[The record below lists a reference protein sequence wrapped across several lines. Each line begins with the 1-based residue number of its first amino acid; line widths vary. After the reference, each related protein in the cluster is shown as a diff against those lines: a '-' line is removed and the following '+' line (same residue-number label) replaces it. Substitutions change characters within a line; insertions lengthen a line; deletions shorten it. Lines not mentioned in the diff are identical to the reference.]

1 MQIFRRKAVV
11 YRRKDPQ
18 AALCLRIIILVART
32 GLEPVQ
38 LAPRDFKSLVSTN
51 FTIGPMEEEILI

>member
-1 MQIFRRKAVV
+1 MIFQIEKRGV
-11 YRRKDPQ
+11 
-18 AALCLRIIILVART
+18 LVART

-51 FTIGPMEEEILI
+51 FTIGPPSDRILI

>member
-1 MQIFRRKAVV
+1 MN
-11 YRRKDPQ
+11 
-18 AALCLRIIILVART
+18 LVART

-51 FTIGPMEEEILI
+51 FTIGPDRS